1 MRAKRK
7 FKKILI
13 IYSLSVLLVSFVFLI
28 YIFLTLKSYENH
40 QTGNY
45 LKSTINSLSDDTLLG
60 YLKENN
66 KDDSLLDTYKKQV
79 KSKDITFKKQDD
91 NTFDATLNGRVLFTV
106 KTKVVKELTKLAIFS
121 YQEREVVSITP
132 YLDRGLI
139 YYDITIPSNFNIYLD
154 NELKNLEATKK
165 NEYKDLSFMY
175 YDDVMPSLATY
186 EINDLTEEKKV
197 TVKDFLDKEVELK
210 QKDYT
215 YTSAL
220 KYYEA
225 KTIDDAKKY
234 INDLPNIL
242 EMSENW
248 SKFLTKDLSGFYY
261 GFTNIIS
268 PYLIEGTSLYQMAY
282 NWSHSV
288 DITFTSQHTLG
299 NPPFT
304 NEEIKNFVI
313 YDENAFSCEVYLEK
327 NMYVK
332 GKREV
337 ELDIMHDYLYFI
349 KYNGEWKLMNIKSV
363 GEEHE

>member
-13 IYSLSVLLVSFVFLI
+13 IYSLSVLLVVFLFLI
-28 YIFLTLKSYENH
+28 YIFFTLNAYENN
-40 QTGNY
+40 QTGNF
-45 LKSTINSLSDDTLLG
+45 LKSTINHLSDDTLLG
-60 YLKENN
+60 YLKENG
-66 KDDSLLDTYKKQV
+66 KDESLLDTYKKQV
-79 KSKDITFKKQDD
+79 KSKDIEFKKQDD
-91 NTFDATLNGRVLFTV
+91 DTFDATLNGRVLFTI

-132 YLDRGLI
+132 YLERGLI
-139 YYDITIPSNFNIYLD
+139 YYDVVIPSNFSIYLD
-154 NELKNLEATKK
+154 NEKLSVDATNKE
-165 NEYKDLSFMY
+165 EYKDLSFMY
-175 YDDVMPSLATY
+175 YKDVMPSMATY
-186 EINDLTEEKKV
+186 EINDLTNEKTV
-197 TVKDFLDKEVELK
+197 VVKDFLDKEVELK
-210 QKDYT
+210 QKDYK
-215 YTSAL
+215 YTAEL

-225 KTIDDAKKY
+225 ETLEEAAKY
-234 INDLPNIL
+234 INDLPKIL

-248 SKFLTKDLSGFYY
+248 SKFLTKDLTGYYY
-261 GFTNIIS
+261 GFTNTIS

-282 NWSHSV
+282 NWAHSV

-304 NEEIKNFVI
+304 NEKLSNFVI

-327 NMYVK
+327 NMYIK

-349 KYNGEWKLMNIKSV
+349 KYNGEWKLINIKSV
-363 GEEHE
+363 GDTDE